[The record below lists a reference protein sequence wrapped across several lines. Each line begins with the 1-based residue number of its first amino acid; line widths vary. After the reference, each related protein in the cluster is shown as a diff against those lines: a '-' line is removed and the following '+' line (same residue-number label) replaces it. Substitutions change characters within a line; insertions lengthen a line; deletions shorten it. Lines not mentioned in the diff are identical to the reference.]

1 MKMIVKTNEMKGM
14 IMMSQQDLPTLFYSG
29 KSNSAVPIISES
41 ELQTI
46 TAEPWLEISKKGL
59 QLEGL
64 NFDRQGQLFLL
75 DVFEGNI
82 FKINPETKEIKQ
94 PFVSHKANPAAI
106 KIHKDGRLFVCYLGD
121 FKSTGGIFAA
131 TENGDNLQDI
141 IEDLSTAYCID
152 DMVFDSKGGFY
163 FTDFRG
169 YSTNPLGGVYYVSSD
184 FRTVTPIIQ
193 NISVANGIALSTD
206 EKVLWVT
213 ETTANRL
220 HRIALEDDGVTIQP
234 FGATIPYYFTGHE
247 GPDSCCIDS
256 DDNLYVAMYGQG
268 RVLVFNKRGYPIG
281 QILIPGRDEGHMLR
295 STHPQFIPGTNQLII
310 CSNDIEMGGG
320 SMLYTVNG
328 FAKGHQSFQ
337 FQ

>member
-1 MKMIVKTNEMKGM
+1 
-14 IMMSQQDLPTLFYSG
+14 MSQQDLPTLFYSG

-82 FKINPETKEIKQ
+82 FKVNPETKEIKR

-106 KIHKDGRLFVCYLGD
+106 KIHKDGRLFICYLED

-131 TENGDNLQDI
+131 TENGDNIQDI
-141 IEDLSTAYCID
+141 IEDLSTEYCID

-169 YSTNPLGGVYYVSSD
+169 YSTNPLGGVYYVTPD
-184 FRTVTPIIQ
+184 FKTVTPIIQ
-193 NISVANGIALSTD
+193 NISVANDIALSTD

-256 DDNLYVAMYGQG
+256 DDNLYVAMDGQG

-281 QILIPGRDEGHMLR
+281 QILIPSRDEGHMLR

-310 CSNDIEMGGG
+310 CSNDIEMDGG

-328 FAKGHQSFQ
+328 FAKGHKSYQ

>member
-1 MKMIVKTNEMKGM
+1 
-14 IMMSQQDLPTLFYSG
+14 
-29 KSNSAVPIISES
+29 
-41 ELQTI
+41 
-46 TAEPWLEISKKGL
+46 
-59 QLEGL
+59 
-64 NFDRQGQLFLL
+64 
-75 DVFEGNI
+75 
-82 FKINPETKEIKQ
+82 
-94 PFVSHKANPAAI
+94 
-106 KIHKDGRLFVCYLGD
+106 
-121 FKSTGGIFAA
+121 
-131 TENGDNLQDI
+131 
-141 IEDLSTAYCID
+141 
-152 DMVFDSKGGFY
+152 MVFDSKGGFY

-169 YSTNPLGGVYYVSSD
+169 YSTNPLGGVYYVSPD

-310 CSNDIEMGGG
+310 CSNDIEWAEDLCFIQLMA
-320 SMLYTVNG
+320 LQKVIKV
-328 FAKGHQSFQ
+328 FSFNKTYLNERRLNISLNLSD
-337 FQ
+337 F